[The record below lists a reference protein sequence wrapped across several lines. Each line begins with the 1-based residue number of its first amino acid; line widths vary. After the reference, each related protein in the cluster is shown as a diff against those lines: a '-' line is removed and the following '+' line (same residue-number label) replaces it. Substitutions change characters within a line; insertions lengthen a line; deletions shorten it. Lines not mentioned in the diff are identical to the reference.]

1 VFGEVRER
9 MTSEKIS
16 KIWCEFLTD
25 LLFLS
30 MVLALLQSSAYDQK
44 SSKPVT
50 CGIPLVKWLDVFFVA
65 FGVKSLGNLLRIY
78 VIQ

>member
-1 VFGEVRER
+1 

-44 SSKPVT
+44 SNKPVK
-50 CGIPLVKWLDVFFVA
+50 CGIPIVNWLDVFFVA